1 MKKGITRTVCGILCG
16 LLLSGSGILQGMEQ
30 ASAKPTRI
38 KAEVTYQWHL
48 EPTIEADNILVGDYY
63 DSWEG
68 LPYFYRYV
76 YIEKN
81 GKYGFIDHEGNIAV
95 EPVYDGCNAPRY
107 GMDEFKAVYDT
118 KSGESIAVSIG
129 DDFQEHIMTNTGMDY
144 GVPPIG
150 GPYIHSY
157 LWSTTDNKAYM
168 VLSSFPQNG
177 DLSSCD
183 MSGYDAF
190 IVQPATFSLKAY
202 NNRRVETGAPLKDY
216 SGVGDSELVSP
227 YFGLAGPEGLLV
239 EPEYKYAYASS
250 AGIRIPFD
258 NNYCAFSKDK
268 EKWTVFD
275 CEGDE
280 VASDLEPFE
289 DNYFYEYAWEPVSVM
304 LYNEDFES
312 YEKDFYV
319 PSPFLP
325 TENVIAAKKD
335 GKCGYI
341 DLRGNVLVDFGEFED
356 IRPVHN
362 GLAWVKKNG
371 KWGVIE
377 LLKKGKGK
385 PVKEDPCDINYIG
398 GTVEDVLCTEEMF
411 EQDNTVYHKDIS
423 TLAVALSMAAY
434 DGYDETE
441 EKTGLFS
448 GTGTISSQFKTDKN
462 GIPISSGDHKGY
474 YIMDAYDTLGF
485 DNKMLFSYSECPDEY
500 KTGFTFKMLHI
511 VYTGM
516 NNAYYQHQ
524 WDIIYSTSNG
534 YKNERAV
541 KLYKEY
547 LNGNWELTENYEMS
561 LYDDAYFDD
570 YDARA
575 FSIATKE
582 FEDSILVAFAIRGTS
597 GFSDFITDAG
607 FLPDGFDIKDSS
619 GNTVKTLDLHQGFSV
634 FYEDTLLGW
643 KLYQEKYGDYIKSTG
658 KQVKFLFTG
667 HSLGAADAN
676 ICGYA
681 ANLGAFGDD
690 VTEDDIF
697 TYTYATPNVV
707 TNYSEDTLNHA
718 RNIFNLLNRD
728 DMVAF
733 IPPGYVKFGNC
744 RQFKVEDEQYEGYYL
759 FDGLKSEVGNLTNDH
774 AFGRYVEG
782 VKRSMFSESGE
793 NWVEH
798 YYECPVDV
806 EVYYKDELVGRIKD
820 EVTDEENM
828 LPMFVDDS
836 GGKSFA
842 LPEDEDFEVR
852 VTAYDKGSMNVKF
865 QETAINGEPA
875 GEMYEYNDIALEKG
889 KLFSVPVR
897 ENAAGQRVYVIDEDG
912 KVLSVIG
919 EDTNSSSDEKK
930 PKIVFVILIA
940 DLSLLL
946 VMTVLLVVVLKR
958 RKKRNNYR

>member
-63 DSWEG
+63 NSWEG
-68 LPYFYRYV
+68 EPYFYRYV
-76 YIEKN
+76 YIERN

-95 EPVYDGCNAPRY
+95 EPVYDGCNALRY

-118 KSGESIAVSIG
+118 ESGETVSASIG
-129 DDFQEHIMTNTGMDY
+129 DDFQEHVNSSNEWYNGM
-144 GVPPIG
+144 PPIG
-150 GPYIHSY
+150 GPFIHSY

-168 VLSSFPQNG
+168 VLSNWTQNG
-177 DLSSCD
+177 DLSSGD
-183 MSGYDAF
+183 MSGYDAC
-190 IVQPATFSLKAY
+190 IVQPATYSLKAY

-216 SGVGDSELVSP
+216 SGIGDSELVSP
-227 YFGLAGPEGLLV
+227 YFGLADQEGLLV

-258 NNYCAFSKDK
+258 NNFFAFSKDK

-289 DNYFYEYAWEPVSVM
+289 DNYFYEYAWEPASVM
-304 LYNEDFES
+304 IYNEDFES
-312 YEKDFYV
+312 YEKNFYV

-385 PVKEDPCDINYIG
+385 PVKEDPCDINYSG

-411 EQDNTVYHKDIS
+411 EQDSTVYHKNIS

-434 DGYDETE
+434 DDDGSADHI
-441 EKTGLFS
+441 KS
-448 GTGTISSQFKTDKN
+448 DKN
-462 GIPISSGDHKGY
+462 GIEISNGPNKGY
-474 YIMDAYDTLGF
+474 YIMSAYDKLGF

-500 KTGFTFKMLHI
+500 KTGFTFKVLRI
-511 VYTGM
+511 IDTGRRSTTGK
-516 NNAYYQHQ
+516 HL

-534 YKNERAV
+534 YKNERAI

-547 LNGNWELTENYEMS
+547 LNGNWELTNNCEMY
-561 LYDDAYFDD
+561 LYDGAYFDEKND
-570 YDARA
+570 SA

-582 FEDSILVAFAIRGTS
+582 FEDSILVAFSIRGTS
-597 GFSDFITDAG
+597 DFNDKLSDINFVASE
-607 FLPDGFDIKDSS
+607 FDIKDSS
-619 GNTVKTLDLHQGFSV
+619 GNTVKTLDLHQGFGS
-634 FYEDTLLGW
+634 FYEDTLFGW
-643 KLYQEKYGDYIKSTG
+643 KIYLEKYGDYIKSTG

-667 HSLGAADAN
+667 HSLGATDAN

-681 ANLGAFGDD
+681 ANRGAFGDF
-690 VTEDDIF
+690 VTEKDIF

-707 TNYSEDTLNHA
+707 TNYSEDTLNYA
-718 RNIFNLLNRD
+718 RNIFNMLNRD
-728 DMVAF
+728 DFFAF
-733 IPPGYVKFGNC
+733 MPPGYVKFGNC
-744 RQFKVEDEQYEGYYL
+744 RQFKIEDEGTHISNL
-759 FDGLKSEVGNLTNDH
+759 FNDH
-774 AFGRYVEG
+774 DFGRYVEG

-820 EVTDEENM
+820 EVIDEENM

-852 VTAYDKGSMNVKF
+852 VTAYDKGSMNVRF

-889 KLFSVPVR
+889 KLFSVPVK

-930 PKIVFVILIA
+930 PKIVLVILIA

-946 VMTVLLVVVLKR
+946 VMTVLLFVVLKR

>member
-63 DSWEG
+63 NSWEG

-118 KSGESIAVSIG
+118 ESGETVSVSIG
-129 DDFQEHIMTNTGMDY
+129 DDFQEHVNSGNGWNYGMA
-144 GVPPIG
+144 PIG

-168 VLSSFPQNG
+168 VLSDSTQNG
-177 DLSSCD
+177 DLSSGD
-183 MSGYDAF
+183 MSGYDAC
-190 IVQPATFSLKAY
+190 IVQPATYSLKAY

-216 SGVGDSELVSP
+216 SGIGDSELVSP
-227 YFGLAGPEGLLV
+227 YFGLADQEGLLV

-258 NNYCAFSKDK
+258 NNYFAFSKDK

-289 DNYFYEYAWEPVSVM
+289 DNYFYEYAWEPASVM
-304 LYNEDFES
+304 IYNEDLES
-312 YEKDFYV
+312 FEKDFYV

-385 PVKEDPCDINYIG
+385 PVKEDPCDINYKG

-434 DGYDETE
+434 DDDGSADHI
-441 EKTGLFS
+441 KN
-448 GTGTISSQFKTDKN
+448 DKN
-462 GIPISSGDHKGY
+462 GIEISNGPNKGY
-474 YIMDAYDTLGF
+474 YIMSAYDKLGF

-500 KTGFTFKMLHI
+500 KAEGSYREYITTYMGLTKTPT
-511 VYTGM
+511 VEKE
-516 NNAYYQHQ
+516 NN
-524 WDIIYSTSNG
+524 
-534 YKNERAV
+534 
-541 KLYKEY
+541 
-547 LNGNWELTENYEMS
+547 
-561 LYDDAYFDD
+561 
-570 YDARA
+570 A

-582 FEDSILVAFAIRGTS
+582 FEDSILVAFSLRGTS
-597 GFSDFITDAG
+597 GFDDLLS
-607 FLPDGFDIKDSS
+607 DIKFVASEYDIQDSS
-619 GNTVKTLDLHQGFSV
+619 GNTVKKLSLHQGFAS
-634 FYEDTLLGW
+634 FYKYTLYGW
-643 KLYQEKYGDYIKSTG
+643 EQYLTKYGDYIKGTG

-707 TNYSEDTLNHA
+707 TYYSEDTLNHA
-718 RNIFNLLNRD
+718 RNIFNLLNKD
-728 DMVAF
+728 DMIAF
-733 IPPGYVKFGNC
+733 IPFGYVKFGNC
-744 RQFKVEDEQYEGYYL
+744 RQFKIEDEGTHISNL
-759 FDGLKSEVGNLTNDH
+759 FNDH
-774 AFGRYVEG
+774 DFGRYVEG

-820 EVTDEENM
+820 EVIDEENM

-889 KLFSVPVR
+889 KLFSVPVK
-897 ENAAGQRVYVIDEDG
+897 ENADEQRVYVIDEDG

-930 PKIVFVILIA
+930 PKIVLVILIA

-946 VMTVLLVVVLKR
+946 VMTVLLFVVLKR